1 MESQADSDEVSC
13 RRLLLVRFR
22 QKNSK
27 TEAIS
32 TGSVVHPPLPR
43 HLPREGG
50 EGESR
55 TLSRDRALRHTP
67 HEQSMWQRNKRF
79 EE

>member
-27 TEAIS
+27 TEAIG

-43 HLPREGG
+43 PLPREGG
-50 EGESR
+50 GGKYR
-55 TLSRDRALRHTP
+55 KLLPAGIRL
-67 HEQSMWQRNKRF
+67 
-79 EE
+79 